1 MEAVLALEDGRVF
14 RGRAF
19 GARAEK
25 SGEVVFNTSMTGYQE
40 VLTDPSYR
48 GQIVIMTYPEIGNC
62 GTNALD
68 QESAGPQVE
77 GLVVREV
84 SVWPSNWRA
93 TQGLAQY
100 LREHR
105 TPGLAEVDT
114 RALTRH
120 IRSRGAMKGVIS
132 SVDLDPASLVR
143 KAQRAPG
150 LDQQD
155 LVAKVSCTREYR
167 WDRPRDARWS
177 SDAGS
182 GGKARRAHCVA
193 YDFGIKRNILCMLW
207 EAGFD
212 VTVVPGCF
220 SADDARALKPDA
232 VFLSNGPGDPSVP
245 IYEPNWLS

>member
-1 MEAVLALEDGRVF
+1 MEALIALEDGRTF
-14 RGRAF
+14 PCRSFTGPGEA
-19 GARAEK
+19 

-48 GQIVIMTYPEIGNC
+48 GQIVIMTYPEIGNY

-77 GLVVREV
+77 GLVVREA

-105 TPGLAEVDT
+105 TPGIAEVDT

-155 LVAKVSCTREYR
+155 LVAKVSCTQAYR

-177 SDAGS
+177 SGRGS
-182 GGKARRAHCVA
+182 DGTARRAHCASATGCSVCS
-193 YDFGIKRNILCMLW
+193 DVSWVSPSSPWPPQPIRNSSIRI
-207 EAGFD
+207 EN
-212 VTVVPGCF
+212 
-220 SADDARALKPDA
+220 R
-232 VFLSNGPGDPSVP
+232 SVSDLIDTP
-245 IYEPNWLS
+245 P